1 MNLHTRLLKAALLLT
16 TCYNALSE
24 KVEVLVQYKNVRN
37 LNLLLKTKH
46 GGHLI
51 SVQYISIE
59 HNFLALYTHSC

>member
-1 MNLHTRLLKAALLLT
+1 MNLHTRLSKAVLLLI

-37 LNLLLKTKH
+37 LNLVLKIKH

-59 HNFLALYTHSC
+59 QNFLASYTHAC